1 MYQVLSTKC
10 MGSDFIE
17 LAEETYLEYFWI
29 SKMEVFA
36 KIIDSSQPLTTFVK
50 VCSLDAWQGSEYTSI
65 LLLII
70 SR

>member
-1 MYQVLSTKC
+1 

-17 LAEETYLEYFWI
+17 LAEETHLEYFWI

-50 VCSLDAWQGSEYTSI
+50 VCSLDA
-65 LLLII
+65 
-70 SR
+70 

>member
-1 MYQVLSTKC
+1 MH
-10 MGSDFIE
+10 
-17 LAEETYLEYFWI
+17 AEETYLEYFWI